1 MLFLSLFFSSLKA
14 KFDVIRKDRDY
25 YTEATTLEVDF
36 ESSVKRVYFRF
47 RGMQDKWNEWVEAE
61 STRIAPHQ
69 AYTRA
74 PHLLTKKPAKK
85 ADKKADKK
93 DGEKKRSATPSSV
106 DASASAPPTPQEI
119 QTNVSIPQGN
129 GQLQAQPRQAAD
141 NALHQLLLIRAR
153 KEELR
158 AQAQAEM
165 AQQAAYAQWIAQ
177 QRQQQFT
184 AYQQQNHNQL
194 GQQQMHEH
202 LGRSLGTTG
211 SRQEYELQAFQEER
225 LRERLRAAAARAY
238 SDAARA
244 VTVHPPPRQQVIE
257 QQEMLAQAQA
267 QAQAHASIPAH
278 TANSNAGAQ
287 PSRPSPPSAGA
298 QPRSSDN
305 SSEVVRQQQGH
316 LK

>member
-74 PHLLTKKPAKK
+74 PHLLPKKPAKK

-93 DGEKKRSATPSSV
+93 DGEKKRSATPTSA
-106 DASASAPPTPQEI
+106 DADSTDADSTSAPPTPQAN
-119 QTNVSIPQGN
+119 QTSVPQN
-129 GQLQAQPRQAAD
+129 NLQAQ
-141 NALHQLLLIRAR
+141 LQLLAMREQERRQQQQLRAR
-153 KEELR
+153 
-158 AQAQAEM
+158 AEM
-165 AQQAAYAQWIAQ
+165 AQQAQYAQWIAQ
-177 QRQQQFT
+177 QRAQQAGAGLQYNQQLQQLQQQQL
-184 AYQQQNHNQL
+184 QQQQI
-194 GQQQMHEH
+194 HEH

-211 SRQEYELQAFQEER
+211 SRQEYELQAFQAFQE
-225 LRERLRAAAARAY
+225 ERLRAAAARAY

-244 VTVHPPPRQQVIE
+244 VAAPRQQVTE
-257 QQEMLAQAQA
+257 QQEMLA

-287 PSRPSPPSAGA
+287 LSRPSPPSAGA
-298 QPRSSDN
+298 QPSRSSDS